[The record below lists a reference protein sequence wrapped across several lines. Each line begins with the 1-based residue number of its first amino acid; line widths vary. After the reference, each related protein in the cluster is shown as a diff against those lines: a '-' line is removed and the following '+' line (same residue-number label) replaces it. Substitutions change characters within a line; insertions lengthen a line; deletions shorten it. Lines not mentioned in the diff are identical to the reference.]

1 MASYH
6 YLIKILQSLSSN
18 RTATFSNYN
27 EGRWHNRSL
36 GGNGNVNR
44 EVQITIPNDI
54 TITSAKIVHQYATS
68 VGNSTYCS
76 VSANRVTIKNSDN
89 TQLHYDNHTSGTG
102 TVMANLSSTVVPG
115 ETLTCTFEIYFSSG
129 AVPITA
135 QNTSSATYSASASKT
150 NVYLDLTCTIPP
162 ITDLLRAIEIN
173 AFAKIFN
180 TTEVTAD
187 TPITLAPVQELGTAV
202 GQMYTTTE
210 ENPNPYAS
218 SITSNTVGAVNFDTS
233 YPLSSDI
240 QQLITKMTDNYYA
253 P

>member
-6 YLIKILQSLSSN
+6 YLIKILQSLNSN
-18 RTATFSNYN
+18 RTVTYSNYN
-27 EGRWHNRSL
+27 DGRWHSRSTGG
-36 GGNGNVNR
+36 GGNIGQ

-76 VSANRVTIKNSDN
+76 VSANRVTIKNSNN
-89 TQLHYDNHTSGTG
+89 TELHYDNHTSGTG

-115 ETLTCTFEIYFSSG
+115 ETLTCTFEIYFSYAS
-129 AVPITA
+129 VPVSA
-135 QNTSSATYSASASKT
+135 QNTSSVTYSASASKT
-150 NVYLDLTCTIPP
+150 NVYLDLTCTIPT

-180 TTEVTAD
+180 TTEVTTG
-187 TPITLAPVQELGTAV
+187 TPIARAPVQELGTAV
-202 GQMYTTTE
+202 GQMYATTA
-210 ENPNPYAS
+210 ENPNPYS
-218 SITSNTVGAVNFDTS
+218 TSITSNKVGAVNFDTS
-233 YPLSSDI
+233 QPLSSDI
-240 QQLITKMTDNYYA
+240 QQLITKMTNNYYA